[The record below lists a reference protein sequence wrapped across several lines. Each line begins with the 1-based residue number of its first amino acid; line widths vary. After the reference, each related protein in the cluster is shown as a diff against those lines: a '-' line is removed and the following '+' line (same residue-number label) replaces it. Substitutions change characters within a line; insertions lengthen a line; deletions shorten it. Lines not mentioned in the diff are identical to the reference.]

1 MQKHLASDYIFFF
14 NSGNLMFM
22 KNPFPINAGMWQFQC
37 MGPPD
42 LCRRF
47 ADEQGDIYCERQK
60 YLPAFPAGL
69 DGR

>member
-1 MQKHLASDYIFFF
+1 
-14 NSGNLMFM
+14 MFM